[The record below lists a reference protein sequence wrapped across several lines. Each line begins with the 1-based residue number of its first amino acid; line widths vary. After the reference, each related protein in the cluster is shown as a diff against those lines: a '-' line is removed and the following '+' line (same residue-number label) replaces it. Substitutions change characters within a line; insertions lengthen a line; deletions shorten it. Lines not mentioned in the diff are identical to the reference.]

1 MKLLVTHRF
10 RLYPNKRQERQME
23 DTLETCRRLYNS
35 LLADR
40 KEKGTGFYE
49 QEKSLV
55 TLKSEEKFLRAA
67 NAQVLQDVVLR
78 LDKAFQAFFAGLSR
92 HPRFKREGRYNSFT
106 NTKQEAPHFR
116 AGRNAAALSIALFG
130 QQIRVRRWLDNIN
143 GAGTQSI
150 SPTTIWYGFRRGRNL
165 SW

>member
-40 KEKGTGFYE
+40 NEKGTGFYE

-78 LDKAFQAFFAGLSR
+78 LDKAFQAFLRRPFQASKGSSA
-92 HPRFKREGRYNSFT
+92 REGTTLSHTHSWEGSRLL
-106 NTKQEAPHFR
+106 A
-116 AGRNAAALSIALFG
+116 AG
-130 QQIRVRRWLDNIN
+130 
-143 GAGTQSI
+143 
-150 SPTTIWYGFRRGRNL
+150 
-165 SW
+165 